1 MFGAEQKLK
10 ELKKRIFRFKALK
23 KKVSKR
29 ISSVKILKKSVDNMN
44 SLLTAK
50 YKQIPNEIEKSTLS
64 SEVDRE
70 RFNFSRL
77 KKISQEKNRL
87 ERFGKKIC
95 KRKKLKSYL
104 LVMRRHFF

>member
-1 MFGAEQKLK
+1 MGMFSTEVRGWKVFGAEQKLK

-77 KKISQEKNRL
+77 KKISQEKIGL
-87 ERFGKKIC
+87 KDLG
-95 KRKKLKSYL
+95 RKFAREKN
-104 LVMRRHFF
+104 